1 MAIDAAGLPEE
12 VPKDII
18 VDFDMALDY
27 FIETL
32 NYGRERPVGSDG
44 NVACDINDDEG
55 MEMRLYLGDVAREDT
70 LRD

>member
-1 MAIDAAGLPEE
+1 MSADVARTFVGKLHAEHP
-12 VPKDII
+12 
-18 VDFDMALDY
+18 DMALDY

-32 NYGRERPVGSDG
+32 NYGRERPVSSDG